1 MNLTEQPEI
10 VNWPETHYV
19 FVEKIGPFM
28 NTAQQAWQNAH
39 EFVPE
44 LSKNNKITGYLSLY
58 KVGPQVYR
66 AGFAL
71 KTAPVELPAG
81 LSYEK
86 FAGGKYSRFVVTGSY
101 RQLPQAS
108 GRVFELMAEKEIQVR
123 DDFNIENYVN
133 DPKTTPEDQLITDIL
148 IPTR

>member
-44 LSKNNKITGYLSLY
+44 LSKNNKITGYMSLY

-71 KTAPVELPAG
+71 ATAPVELPAG

>member
-86 FAGGKYSRFVVTGSY
+86 FAGGKYRRFVVTGSY

>member
-19 FVEKIGPFM
+19 FVEKVGPFM

-44 LSKNNKITGYLSLY
+44 LSKNNKITGYMSLY

-71 KTAPVELPAG
+71 ATAPVELPAG

-86 FAGGKYSRFVVTGSY
+86 FAGGKYSRFVLTGSY